1 MDPLAHARYP
11 LAEHAAPDLR
21 AGSGRPLS
29 AISPEAALAG
39 ELSMAD
45 LQIRP
50 ETLRAQAAVA
60 RQAGY
65 PRLAE
70 NLERAAELTSVP
82 NDEILQMYHRLRPE
96 RSTYAE
102 LAELADR
109 LEQRYQAPACA
120 AFVREAAAV
129 YQARGLLRQ

>member
-1 MDPLAHARYP
+1 MSDLTHAPYP
-11 LAEHAAPDLR
+11 LYQHAAADLR
-21 AGSGRPLS
+21 TASGRPLS
-29 AISPEAALAG
+29 AITPAAALAG

-45 LQIRP
+45 LQIRA

-60 RQAGY
+60 RAAGY

-70 NLERAAELTSVP
+70 NLERAAELTAVP
-82 NDEILQMYHRLRPE
+82 NEEILRMYHRLRPE
-96 RSTYAE
+96 RSTAAE
-102 LAELADR
+102 LAELAEL
-109 LEQRYQAPACA
+109 LEQRYGAPACA